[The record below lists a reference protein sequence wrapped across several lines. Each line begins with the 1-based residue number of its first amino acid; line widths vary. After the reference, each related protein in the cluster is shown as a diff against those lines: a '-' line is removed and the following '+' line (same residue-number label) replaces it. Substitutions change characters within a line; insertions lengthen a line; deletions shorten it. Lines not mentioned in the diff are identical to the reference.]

1 METIPDI
8 IRGFRAA
15 DGEVLRIAGA
25 EAEPFAAVDPRHL
38 RVEAA
43 AGASARIVVLHTAPD
58 VSSLTLTLAE
68 GAQLELTELFTAE
81 AFAEVSVKQAARS
94 RCRLTTVQLS
104 SANASYRIDLDGA
117 DAENELGGVFLAAGN
132 EHCVVKLRT
141 GHNVADCRSN
151 SYIKGVAGGQAVG
164 EFCGMVYVAPDAQ
177 RTDARQ
183 QSRNILLSRTARITT
198 QPQLEIYADDV
209 KCSHGA
215 TVGQDRK
222 SVV

>member
-68 GAQLELTELFTAE
+68 GAIIAPESPCIRSLDKNEL
-81 AFAEVSVKQAARS
+81 VVD
-94 RCRLTTVQLS
+94 LTQPEPSITV
-104 SANASYRIDLDGA
+104 
-117 DAENELGGVFLAAGN
+117 ENEG
-132 EHCVVKLRT
+132 
-141 GHNVADCRSN
+141 
-151 SYIKGVAGGQAVG
+151 Y
-164 EFCGMVYVAPDAQ
+164 
-177 RTDARQ
+177 
-183 QSRNILLSRTARITT
+183 SRTYRLRVIDT
-198 QPQLEIYADDV
+198 
-209 KCSHGA
+209 K
-215 TVGQDRK
+215 
-222 SVV
+222 

>member
-68 GAQLELTELFTAE
+68 GAQLERG
-81 AFAEVSVKQAARS
+81 AR
-94 RCRLTTVQLS
+94 
-104 SANASYRIDLDGA
+104 A
-117 DAENELGGVFLAAGN
+117 DF
-132 EHCVVKLRT
+132 
-141 GHNVADCRSN
+141 
-151 SYIKGVAGGQAVG
+151 
-164 EFCGMVYVAPDAQ
+164 
-177 RTDARQ
+177 DARGEGRV
-183 QSRNILLSRTARITT
+183 QSASR
-198 QPQLEIYADDV
+198 DD
-209 KCSHGA
+209 G
-215 TVGQDRK
+215 
-222 SVV
+222 

>member
-94 RCRLTTVQLS
+94 RCRLTTALLS

-117 DAENELGGVFLAAGN
+117 DAENELGGVFLAAGM
-132 EHCVVKLRT
+132 
-141 GHNVADCRSN
+141 S
-151 SYIKGVAGGQAVG
+151 
-164 EFCGMVYVAPDAQ
+164 
-177 RTDARQ
+177 
-183 QSRNILLSRTARITT
+183 TAW
-198 QPQLEIYADDV
+198 
-209 KCSHGA
+209 
-215 TVGQDRK
+215 
-222 SVV
+222 